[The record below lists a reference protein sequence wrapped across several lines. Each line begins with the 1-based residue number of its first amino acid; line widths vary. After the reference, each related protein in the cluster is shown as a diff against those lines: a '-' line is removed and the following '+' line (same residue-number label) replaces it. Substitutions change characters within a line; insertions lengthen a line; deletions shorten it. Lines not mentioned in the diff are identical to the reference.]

1 MLFAGRKD
9 ITGMRWLTKTGV
21 VAQNPVVSASMAIFQ
36 QYPVELASS
45 HEASL

>member
-21 VAQNPVVSASMAIFQ
+21 G
-36 QYPVELASS
+36 VEKVISGKFAKTQCVRMPYKRFSRVT
-45 HEASL
+45 